1 MFIEKIRFITNLILN
16 IKIKFFYPK
25 KNRILIFDK
34 ELSRINCKILNL
46 KDYGV
51 LHTRKEEIC
60 LPIIIKLLISF
71 KLNSL
76 NYYIEYIKHSGAK
89 VIITFIDNNFL
100 FYKLKKNLNSKT
112 FISIQNGHRMAYGDI
127 FGFLKFKNVGNLSA
141 DAIFTFNKHIAKEY
155 KKKISSK
162 FFYTGSIKNNYLKK
176 KKFKINKRNLTF
188 ISAYRPIMSE
198 IINDNMS
205 FNDYEERYKKKYK
218 LKHRQG
224 INFDMPKILNKYC
237 HEKKLKFVILGA
249 TNNDKEKYFYDKLIG
264 EQNYKFIRKK
274 NTFSNYTE
282 IDKSNLLVS
291 TYSTLGYE
299 AFSRGKK
306 ICFFSPS
313 LSSFE
318 KSYSFG
324 WPYIKTKKA
333 FFYSNEINYKSIC
346 KILNKVKN
354 MGDGDWLKKTSTIQK
369 NVMIYQKN
377 NKLMKKYIN
386 CKLIKKS

>member
-1 MFIEKIRFITNLILN
+1 
-16 IKIKFFYPK
+16 
-25 KNRILIFDK
+25 
-34 ELSRINCKILNL
+34 
-46 KDYGV
+46 
-51 LHTRKEEIC
+51 
-60 LPIIIKLLISF
+60 
-71 KLNSL
+71 
-76 NYYIEYIKHSGAK
+76 
-89 VIITFIDNNFL
+89 
-100 FYKLKKNLNSKT
+100 
-112 FISIQNGHRMAYGDI
+112 
-127 FGFLKFKNVGNLSA
+127 
-141 DAIFTFNKHIAKEY
+141 
-155 KKKISSK
+155 
-162 FFYTGSIKNNYLKK
+162 
-176 KKFKINKRNLTF
+176 
-188 ISAYRPIMSE
+188 MSE

-249 TNNDKEKYFYDKLIG
+249 SNYDKEKYFYDKLIG

-306 ICFFSPS
+306 ICLFSPS

-333 FFYSNEINYKSIC
+333 FFYSNEINYKSIF

-354 MGDGDWLKKTSTIQK
+354 MGVSDWLKKTSTIQK